1 MDNFDY
7 DYEPIKALDPMAVM
21 PSAAGLDIEV
31 YEETHKGAEVP
42 CAQPQVYLRVDDLSK
57 ILYEG
62 VPLVHKGGFKLVNKN
77 AFAKRGERLAVSY
90 GVVAHNVA
98 RIAQQNGQWEF
109 VQSPCSVYG
118 LGIKGNAG
126 AKHTAFTPGGDPVGA
141 PTFSPDNCVLSLLED
156 VDGVVAYNRYWVRP
170 PYSQGCAVKDAQ
182 GKSKD
187 TRTPMSLK
195 FWPGVVTDVP
205 ESVKDKWVEFRTRLA
220 AKCAEVLGTAQA
232 SHPFEILIV
241 GYSNQVDQIHKEGY
255 EQGVLGITMN
265 AWMIYIRPVHKNME
279 QKTNF
284 APFVSACERKA
295 DGSAFAARVKAEY
308 LKAQTTA
315 TKATVVNN
323 PPVATVVNTQAPVN
337 KASKA
342 KKNVEILSFEKI
354 QQELEQTDWHKLRDV
369 QKVLI
374 CISLCKAE
382 GAKLTELLKSIYPN
396 RIFGQKAFNAAGL
409 DITFVLSH
417 VVANLANLKG
427 EITKHLSLEK
437 NYSAC
442 QVGAKLGADKGQE
455 YKFHLANWAAQE
467 AGQPVAPATTVV
479 TPVTPSVSSDEAA
492 AHVQQQQREEA
503 ATPTTKKQDKPN
515 GFSVIM
521 DAVAKPV
528 APEEATPVAPE
539 EATPPATPA
548 AEETSWED
556 PFGAG
561 SAPSNA
567 PVVTT
572 GDKPAA
578 AEPTNLGEANKVNVL
593 TFRKSPTETSTETPV
608 ETPAETPAETPVAS
622 NVKSKAKSPLLRNMQ
637 VFIKKNKPSDSE
649 DN

>member
-1 MDNFDY
+1 MDDFNF
-7 DYEPIKALDPMAVM
+7 DYEPIEALDPMDVM
-21 PSAAGLDIEV
+21 PSAAGLDIKV
-31 YEETHKGAEVP
+31 YEETDRDAEVP
-42 CAQPQVYLRVDDLSK
+42 CAQPQIYLRVDDLSK
-57 ILYEG
+57 ILYRG

-77 AFAKRGERLAVSY
+77 AFAKPGERLAVSY

-141 PTFSPDNCVLSLLED
+141 PTFAPDNCVLSLLED

-170 PYSQGCAVKDAQ
+170 PYSKDWAIKDAE

-205 ESVKDKWVEFRTRLA
+205 DSVKDKWVEFRTRLA

-232 SHPFEILIV
+232 SHPFEILVV

-295 DGSAFAARVKAEY
+295 DGAAFAARVKAEY

-315 TKATVVNN
+315 TTKATVVNN
-323 PPVATVVNTQAPVN
+323 PPVATVVNTQAPTVN
-337 KASKA
+337 NAKGKA
-342 KKNVEILSFEKI
+342 KKNVEILTFEKI
-354 QQELEQTDWHKLRDV
+354 QQELSKTDWAKLRDV

-396 RIFGQKAFNAAGL
+396 KIFGAKAFNAAGL

-417 VVANLANLKG
+417 VVANLGNLKG
-427 EITKHLSLEK
+427 EITKHKNLETG
-437 NYSAC
+437 YSAF
-442 QVGAKLGADKGQE
+442 QVGAKMGVETGRQ
-455 YKFHLANWAAQE
+455 YKAYLAHWAAEE

-479 TPVTPSVSSDEAA
+479 TPVAPATTPATTPVVVSDEAA
-492 AHVQQQQREEA
+492 TATATKFTAFMGGVASSLANKEEKTPDSDQTSGA
-503 ATPTTKKQDKPN
+503 ESGASGTATATDWHPDPFANVNKDGAEQVSVNESLIGNPN
-515 GFSVIM
+515 GISEASRKKLFPLNEVASEET
-521 DAVAKPV
+521 AV
-528 APEEATPVAPE
+528 T
-539 EATPPATPA
+539 PATP
-548 AEETSWED
+548 
-556 PFGAG
+556 
-561 SAPSNA
+561 
-567 PVVTT
+567 
-572 GDKPAA
+572 
-578 AEPTNLGEANKVNVL
+578 
-593 TFRKSPTETSTETPV
+593 
-608 ETPAETPAETPVAS
+608 ETPVAS

-637 VFIKKNKPSDSE
+637 VFIKNNKPVDSE